1 LLNHIFLP
9 LNLLVI
15 LIVFIME
22 GKYPETHLKAHDL
35 ILSFYDTGTFLFLE
49 NCIVIDISLCFM

>member
-1 LLNHIFLP
+1 
-9 LNLLVI
+9 
-15 LIVFIME
+15 ME

-49 NCIVIDISLCFM
+49 NCIVINISLEIKIKILYKVFDTCLHFF